1 MSTEAHN
8 RRRNVTRKESVLKYY
23 DRCSSHQLRDVPNA
37 KYVHFWAIFHTF
49 PFPAPPYRSLLYPV
63 SSLTPSVHFTA
74 FAKQVNKKVLKLA
87 DSIIKHTKT
96 VSSANRHCCLSI
108 RQSRLTGG
116 VMFVRLPVCP
126 FVRLSV
132 TDISATVRLIGV
144 KFNTIVE
151 SSAPDRSPD
160 MSSPLLVAISLRSP
174 NGGQNWL
181 FGQFV
186 FGVTLSLSVINK
198 IH

>member
-1 MSTEAHN
+1 
-8 RRRNVTRKESVLKYY
+8 
-23 DRCSSHQLRDVPNA
+23 
-37 KYVHFWAIFHTF
+37 
-49 PFPAPPYRSLLYPV
+49 
-63 SSLTPSVHFTA
+63 
-74 FAKQVNKKVLKLA
+74 
-87 DSIIKHTKT
+87 
-96 VSSANRHCCLSI
+96 
-108 RQSRLTGG
+108 
-116 VMFVRLPVCP
+116 MFVRLPVCP

-186 FGVTLSLSVINK
+186 FGVTLSLCHKQDSLMRGMAEFVYNWRRMSTRAISYIFAQKSDFLKLQSV
-198 IH
+198 